1 MTGDMDPDCR
11 RCMVWEENQQDLD
24 LKEFVKSLIALR
36 KKYAAV
42 FLVEQSIGQA
52 LLLKRG

>member
-36 KKYAAV
+36 KSMRL
-42 FLVEQSIGQA
+42 FFWWNNRLD
-52 LLLKRG
+52 RNFF